1 MILIVRGHIN
11 GEAINMTRKG
21 KWRIFEFDLAR
32 PSVSDGTSWGCLR
45 KPLQACA
52 S

>member
-11 GEAINMTRKG
+11 GEAINMTLKG

-32 PSVSDGTSWGCLR
+32 LSVKDGTS
-45 KPLQACA
+45 
-52 S
+52 